1 MGRKISIETVARNFI
16 SEYYDADDAKRAR
29 LGERIKTVREHMGY
43 SKSELARRAG
53 IDRSMLEK
61 YEKGKCLPKGTTLIK
76 ILNALYCD
84 VVEFC
89 RCKQR
94 GKFEAMVERTY
105 VATEENNIFA
115 FKEEVEDRLMHAMS
129 YKTGGKITLVPKDVM
144 ETLYANIHAA
154 FNLLEILQYDDE
166 QFSPNEQ

>member
-1 MGRKISIETVARNFI
+1 
-16 SEYYDADDAKRAR
+16 
-29 LGERIKTVREHMGY
+29 MGY
-43 SKSELARRAG
+43 SVLELSRRAG
-53 IDRSMLEK
+53 IDRSSITK
-61 YEKGKCLPKGTTLIK
+61 YEAGKALPKATTLVK

-89 RCKQR
+89 SCRQR

-129 YKTGGKITLVPKDVM
+129 YKTGGKITPVPKDIM
-144 ETLYANIHAA
+144 EALYANIHAA

-166 QFSPNEQ
+166 QFTPNEQ